1 MVFFVGG
8 KMAESEIKPVRQGQ
22 PGDDLVMAGYMGLRG
37 SAAAVRAERGILL
50 RRLPETLLQNILVY
64 EKQQTR
70 RLEGLTGEAAAGA
83 GVSAWYH
90 LGEAGVEGGLWEIAG
105 RWNTGFAVQL
115 LELPVRQETIEVCEI
130 LGMNPYSLDSQGCV
144 LLATAHGKRL
154 CGYLK
159 EQGWPAAVVGELRAG
174 REKILLHK
182 TARSCLNRPSEDEWI
197 RYLRKKEEKLCTAR
211 QEKEEERG
219 HA

>member
-1 MVFFVGG
+1 
-8 KMAESEIKPVRQGQ
+8 MAESEIKPVRQGQ

-90 LGEAGVEGGLWEIAG
+90 LGEAGVEGGAVGDSRPVEYRFCGAAFGAACKAG
-105 RWNTGFAVQL
+105 DN
-115 LELPVRQETIEVCEI
+115 
-130 LGMNPYSLDSQGCV
+130 
-144 LLATAHGKRL
+144 
-154 CGYLK
+154 
-159 EQGWPAAVVGELRAG
+159 
-174 REKILLHK
+174 
-182 TARSCLNRPSEDEWI
+182 
-197 RYLRKKEEKLCTAR
+197 
-211 QEKEEERG
+211 
-219 HA
+219 